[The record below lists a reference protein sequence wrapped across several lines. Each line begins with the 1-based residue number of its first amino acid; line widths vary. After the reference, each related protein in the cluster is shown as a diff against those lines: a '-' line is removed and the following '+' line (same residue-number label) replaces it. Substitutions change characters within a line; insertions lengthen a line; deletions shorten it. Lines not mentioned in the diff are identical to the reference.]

1 MTFWVIFKNRLKII
15 FSDKLFIAAVI
26 LIPLAMSLIMGYIQ
40 RREKLGYIPVAVADE
55 DQTDVTRLLIER
67 FSDVEGIQVTL
78 TGRDQ
83 ALKLIRE
90 ESVEAA
96 IILYEGFTK
105 RLYEG
110 DFTEIVEII
119 KSPSTVSVDLLEEIF
134 AAEVIR
140 LRGAE
145 FAYDWLQDSLKAHGD
160 LPSRQEVWAWA
171 ERYWEPAPLM
181 TIKYS
186 VIASKP
192 KDISDRVTI
201 PPFAAA
207 SLGILVLFVML
218 ALLFGSGWVCEE
230 RSNGTLQRIASSP
243 GALASVFAGN
253 AAALFA
259 LGLMQVLVFAL
270 VQKLCFDVVM
280 LSGIGAWLVL
290 AAYLICAV
298 AISMFLASFFR
309 TAAQLQAVAPVFSIV
324 TGFLGGCLW
333 NLAGIPEELMSI
345 SRITPQGW
353 ALWAFTALYANPDD
367 RRVVYTAAG
376 VLLGAAVLL
385 FLLAYRGLASK
396 KSLSV
401 QG

>member
-1 MTFWVIFKNRLKII
+1 MKFSVIFKNRLKII
-15 FSDKLFIAAVI
+15 FSDRLFIAAVI

-40 RREKLGYIPVAVADE
+40 RREKLGYIPVAVVDE
-55 DQTDVTRLLIER
+55 DQTDVSRLLIER
-67 FSDVEGIQVTL
+67 FSNVEGIQVTR
-78 TGRDQ
+78 TDREK

-96 IILYEGFTK
+96 IMIYEGFTDG
-105 RLYEG
+105 LHEG
-110 DFTEIVEII
+110 DLTEIVEII
-119 KSPSTVSVDLLEEIF
+119 KSPSTVSIDLLEEIF
-134 AAEVIR
+134 AAQVIR

-145 FAYDWLQDSLKAHGD
+145 FAYDWLKESLKD
-160 LPSRQEVWAWA
+160 YSPLPSRQEVWERA
-171 ERYWEPAPLM
+171 ESYWEPEPLM

-186 VIASKP
+186 VIEAKP
-192 KDISDRVTI
+192 QEIQDRVTI

-243 GALASVFAGN
+243 GALFSVFFGN

-270 VQKLCFDVVM
+270 VQKVFFDVVM
-280 LSGIGAWLVL
+280 LSGFGAWLVL

-298 AISMFLASFFR
+298 AVSMFLASFFR
-309 TAAQLQAVAPVFSIV
+309 TAARLQAVAPVFSIV

-333 NLAGIPEELMSI
+333 NLAGIPDDLVNI
-345 SRITPQGW
+345 SRLTPQGW
-353 ALWAFTALYANPDD
+353 ALWATTALYANPDD
-367 RRVVYTAAG
+367 SRVVWSAAG
-376 VLLGAAVLL
+376 ILLGAAVLL
-385 FLLAYRGLASK
+385 FLLAYRGLASRK
-396 KSLSV
+396 TLSA
-401 QG
+401 Q